1 MKRVLI
7 IASVASMIDQFNMP
21 NIKLLKD
28 MGYSVDVACNF
39 KEGNTCSDEKIEK
52 LKQELKRMNV
62 RCYQIDFDRTITKIF
77 TNLRAFW
84 QIEYVLEMNQYEF
97 LHCHSPI
104 GGVVGRI
111 AGKLKKTKVIYTA
124 HGFHFYKGAPKKNW
138 VAYYPIEKICSHM
151 TDILITINK
160 EDYELAKKKMK
171 AKKVVYVPGVGVDL
185 KKFSGMIIDKM
196 AKRKEVE
203 IPKEAVWI
211 LAVGEL
217 TPRKNHENLI
227 RAIAK
232 MENTYLTV
240 AGKGELQS
248 YLLQLIKKLGLTER
262 VKLLGFRT
270 DISELCEAC
279 DIFAFPS
286 FQEGLPV
293 ALMEAMAS
301 GKPVVCSRIRG
312 NKDLLEEGKGGFFFE
327 PSEVDEIV
335 DAINRVMK
343 SDRKA
348 FGKFNFDK
356 IRTYDLLKVTKLNK
370 ETYEKITRGGGRI
383 TKILNSLELKRSIG
397 CEKNDLLFFSVGELN
412 ENKNHAIVIR
422 ALGELKRE
430 AAKDI
435 KIHYAIAGKGIL
447 KEKLKQIA
455 RDFEIEDR
463 IHFLGFRSDVKEWYA
478 AADVYV
484 FPSYR
489 EGLSVSLM
497 EAMTSGLPCV
507 VSRIR
512 GNTDLVDINGGRL
525 FNSDSLEELKCAIE
539 EMTHFNRTKRNE
551 LGEYNKFKIR
561 KFGLS
566 EVTKRNKKLYEKI

>member
-1 MKRVLI
+1 M
-7 IASVASMIDQFNMP
+7 
-21 NIKLLKD
+21 
-28 MGYSVDVACNF
+28 
-39 KEGNTCSDEKIEK
+39 
-52 LKQELKRMNV
+52 
-62 RCYQIDFDRTITKIF
+62 
-77 TNLRAFW
+77 
-84 QIEYVLEMNQYEF
+84 
-97 LHCHSPI
+97 
-104 GGVVGRI
+104 
-111 AGKLKKTKVIYTA
+111 
-124 HGFHFYKGAPKKNW
+124 
-138 VAYYPIEKICSHM
+138 
-151 TDILITINK
+151 
-160 EDYELAKKKMK
+160 
-171 AKKVVYVPGVGVDL
+171 
-185 KKFSGMIIDKM
+185 
-196 AKRKEVE
+196 
-203 IPKEAVWI
+203 
-211 LAVGEL
+211 
-217 TPRKNHENLI
+217 
-227 RAIAK
+227 
-232 MENTYLTV
+232 
-240 AGKGELQS
+240 
-248 YLLQLIKKLGLTER
+248 KKL
-262 VKLLGFRT
+262 
-270 DISELCEAC
+270 
-279 DIFAFPS
+279 
-286 FQEGLPV
+286 Q
-293 ALMEAMAS
+293 
-301 GKPVVCSRIRG
+301 
-312 NKDLLEEGKGGFFFE
+312 
-327 PSEVDEIV
+327 
-335 DAINRVMK
+335 
-343 SDRKA
+343 
-348 FGKFNFDK
+348 
-356 IRTYDLLKVTKLNK
+356 
-370 ETYEKITRGGGRI
+370 GGGRI